1 MTSDNRIPSPEGPQ
15 PNGNV
20 TIPANEPTKPKQ
32 PKPGFT
38 WFDTLFLLGG
48 MITYIADM
56 TTDIVVGVQYLFD
69 DRYVWAG
76 LTFGFVVVSSV
87 TLQYFSFRWF
97 VADSQ
102 VDGHPIKSKGVC
114 HKILHWF
121 YWLVTHILQLGTINR

>member
-1 MTSDNRIPSPEGPQ
+1 MTSDNRIPSPEGPP

-32 PKPGFT
+32 TKPGFT

-56 TTDIVVGVQYLFD
+56 TTDIVVGMQYFFD
-69 DRYVWAG
+69 DAYVWAG

-97 VADSQ
+97 VADAQ
-102 VDGHPIKSKGVC
+102 VDGHPIKSRGIC